1 MLDDD
6 LRTQLAEWVS
16 PLAELPAPQIRV
28 LRRRIRRR
36 RTRWGAGSMAV
47 VAAAAAVAV
56 AVIGILP
63 GPGRPSVA
71 AVGKTPAAPGTW
83 YPGRWFA
90 AGKPPAADAGPAAA
104 PYVVTIA
111 GGREAVTDAFTGASA
126 TAGPPSGGSFAGVAA
141 AGDDRTFL
149 LAARIGASVGFYE
162 QRLGPTGR
170 PGPPVLVFR
179 LPASSVPAFA
189 ISPDASQLAYSMPGG
204 IRVVSLATGAGRSW
218 TAGGGE
224 VVGLSWAGGKTVA
237 LTWATFSAG
246 QISSVTVRLLAT
258 SVPGTRLMSSRQL
271 VPVCANPSGL
281 LCIEE
286 NAISTADGS
295 KVFVVEQFNQS
306 GAVVVAVQEFSG
318 NTRRTVYSAS
328 FLSGAAALN
337 TTCVAPW
344 TDPSGAQLV
353 VYCGHWVTI
362 DNGRL
367 RPVGL
372 HVPVSSLNGGG
383 QLMAW

>member
-36 RTRWGAGSMAV
+36 RTRWGSGSIAV
-47 VAAAAAVAV
+47 LAAAVAV
-56 AVIGILP
+56 AVGVSGMLP
-63 GPGRPSVA
+63 GPGRPAVA
-71 AVGKTPAAPGTW
+71 ASGKPPAAPGTW
-83 YPGRWFA
+83 YAGRWFA
-90 AGKPPAADAGPAAA
+90 ALKPPAADVGPAAA

-111 GGREAVTDAFTGASA
+111 GGGAVVTDVFTGASA
-126 TAGPPSGGSFAGVAA
+126 TARPPSGASFAGVAA

-149 LAARIGASVGFYE
+149 LAARTGASVGFYE

-170 PGPPVLVFR
+170 PGASVLVFT

-189 ISPDASQLAYSMPGG
+189 ISPDASLLAYSTPGG

-218 TAGGGE
+218 TAAGGE

-237 LTWATFSAG
+237 FTWAAFSAG
-246 QISSVTVRLLAT
+246 QISSVTVRLLGT
-258 SVPGTRLMSSRQL
+258 SAPGTRLMSSRQL

-286 NAISTADGS
+286 NAMGTADGS

-306 GAVVVAVQEFSG
+306 GAIVTAVQEFSG
-318 NTRRTVYSAS
+318 DTRRTVYSAS
-328 FLSGAAALN
+328 SPSRAALDM
-337 TTCVAPW
+337 TCLAPW
-344 TDPSGAQLV
+344 TDPSGEQLV
-353 VYCGHWVTI
+353 AYCGHWVTI
-362 DNGRL
+362 DNGQSHPAR
-367 RPVGL
+367 L
-372 HVPVSSLNGGG
+372 HVPVSSLNGRG
-383 QLMAW
+383 QLIAW